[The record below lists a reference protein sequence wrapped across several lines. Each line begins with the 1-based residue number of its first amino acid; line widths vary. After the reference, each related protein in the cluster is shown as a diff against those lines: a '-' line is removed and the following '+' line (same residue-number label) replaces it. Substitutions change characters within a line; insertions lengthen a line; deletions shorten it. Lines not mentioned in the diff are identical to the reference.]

1 MPSKHLKG
9 RAVPLSAGSYQE
21 EHPWS
26 ALLTGKLGYFSFLEQ
41 FLPTESGRGSY
52 TGHHSPS
59 PIPIPTH
66 SGGRDEAPTYITD
79 QLLFYLNQLLEIVL
93 EQYSTHGTAWTP
105 HEWPC
110 SDTHHAHMQTCTH
123 THTHT
128 HIPFVSWTRSR
139 PGLLV
144 RCSLEPLA
152 WQNTTCTESM
162 KSHESI
168 VVPLITGS
176 YSETLLCHLN
186 PQASA

>member
-52 TGHHSPS
+52 TGHHSSS

-128 HIPFVSWTRSR
+128 HTICLMDSFTSWATRAMQSR
-139 PGLLV
+139 ASGMAEHNMYRVNEVTRVNRCTTNYRVLL
-144 RCSLEPLA
+144 
-152 WQNTTCTESM
+152 
-162 KSHESI
+162 
-168 VVPLITGS
+168 
-176 YSETLLCHLN
+176 
-186 PQASA
+186 